1 MNLAQKAVLQAA
13 IDAGKL
19 PMEQSAEFML
29 HDLVQACID
38 QLRSQAKLYADL
50 GEQQQDAVHAKLQSD
65 LKETVYTAARI
76 LAGAQVIEVPLQ
88 LDKLD
93 TGKQLKLTGF
103 IASDDAGR
111 HQLMD
116 MAHKKQKVLILLHD
130 MNYFQG
136 LDNIQSDKDQKA
148 LPLDSAAPETGKGG
162 KGKAATKTTSP
173 TSAKALASKPIE
185 LPEKLVA
192 DAIEFLDRN
201 QVCTTAGLQNGLK
214 IATKKAEAVQA
225 KLAELG
231 RIALDADGVY
241 QIVRESKEDKA
252 IDELAAKRLANPG
265 KTIPLKEM
273 QERYAGGASDTQQSG
288 DNLSFEGDD
297 IPLATVLTDEIY
309 ADIKTKVVLD
319 GRVSA
324 GALAV
329 AFDLEIDLVEQAI
342 KRLEDDQ
349 YVSAED
355 EETGERTVLIKQ
367 D

>member
-13 IDAGKL
+13 IDAGKM

-38 QLRSQAKLYADL
+38 QLKSQVKLYADL
-50 GEQQQDAVHAKLQSD
+50 GEQQQDAVNAKLQSD

-76 LAGAQVIEVPLQ
+76 LAGAQVIEVPLL

-148 LPLDSAAPETGKGG
+148 LPLDSAPAAGGG
-162 KGKAATKTTSP
+162 KTKAKTTASP
-173 TSAKALASKPIE
+173 TSAKAVAAKPIE
-185 LPEKLVA
+185 IPPKLLA
-192 DAIEFLDRN
+192 DAIEFVERN

-231 RIALDADGVY
+231 HIALNADNVY
-241 QIVRESKEDKA
+241 QIVRDKPKA
-252 IDELAAKRLANPG
+252 TGAAP
-265 KTIPLKEM
+265 
-273 QERYAGGASDTQQSG
+273 G

-297 IPLATVLTDEIY
+297 APLATVLTDEIY
-309 ADIKTKVVLD
+309 ADIKAKVVLD
-319 GRVSA
+319 GRVSV

-329 AFDLEIDLVEQAI
+329 AFDLATDLVEEAI
-342 KRLEDDQ
+342 LRLEADQ
-349 YVSAED
+349 YISAED
-355 EETGERTVLIKQ
+355 EDTGERTVLIKQ

>member
-13 IDAGKL
+13 KDAGLL
-19 PMEQSAEFML
+19 PMERSAEFML
-29 HDLVQACID
+29 HDLVQACITAM
-38 QLRSQAKLYADL
+38 RGETKAYRDL
-50 GEQQQDAVHAKLQSD
+50 GEQQQDAVNAKLQSD

-76 LAGAQVIEVPLQ
+76 LAGADVIEVPVILQ
-88 LDKLD
+88 KFDA
-93 TGKQLKLTGF
+93 GKELTIKGI
-103 IASDDAGR
+103 IANDEPGR

-116 MAHKKQKVLILLHD
+116 MANKKEKAVILLHD

-148 LPLDSAAPETGKGG
+148 LGLDDAPAGTGAASKT
-162 KGKAATKTTSP
+162 KAKAGANPGSP
-173 TSAKALASKPIE
+173 TSAKAIAAKPIE

-231 RIALDADGVY
+231 RIALDEHGVY
-241 QIVRESKEDKA
+241 QIVRATKA
-252 IDELAAKRLANPG
+252 EAEG
-265 KTIPLKEM
+265 
-273 QERYAGGASDTQQSG
+273 AGSTATG
-288 DNLSFEGDD
+288 DSLSFEGDD
-297 IPLATVLTDEIY
+297 APPVTVLTDEIY
-309 ADIKTKVVLD
+309 AEIKTKVVLD

-329 AFDLEIDLVEQAI
+329 AFDLEIELVEQAI

-349 YVSAED
+349 YISAED

>member
-38 QLRSQAKLYADL
+38 QLRAQTKLFSEQS
-50 GEQQQDAVHAKLQSD
+50 EQQQDATISKLQSD
-65 LKETVYTAARI
+65 LKETVYAGARI
-76 LAGAQVIEVPLQ
+76 LAGAQVIEVPLLLQ
-88 LDKLD
+88 KLD
-93 TGKQLKLTGF
+93 TGKELKLTG
-103 IASDDAGR
+103 IIDSNDPGR

-148 LPLDSAAPETGKGG
+148 LPLDSAPAAGG
-162 KGKAATKTTSP
+162 KTKAKTTASP
-173 TSAKALASKPIE
+173 TSAKAVAAKPIE
-185 LPEKLVA
+185 IPPKLLA
-192 DAIEFLDRN
+192 DAIEFVERN

-231 RIALDADGVY
+231 HIALDADNVY
-241 QIVRESKEDKA
+241 QIVRDKPKA
-252 IDELAAKRLANPG
+252 
-265 KTIPLKEM
+265 T
-273 QERYAGGASDTQQSG
+273 G
-288 DNLSFEGDD
+288 DSLSFEGEDA
-297 IPLATVLTDEIY
+297 PAAGVLTDEIY
-309 ADIKTKVVLD
+309 ADIKAKVVLD
-319 GRVSA
+319 GRVSV

-329 AFDLEIDLVEQAI
+329 AFDLATDLVEEAI
-342 KRLEDDQ
+342 LRLEADQ
-349 YVSAED
+349 YISAED
-355 EETGERTVLIKQ
+355 EDTGERTVLIKQ

>member
-50 GEQQQDAVHAKLQSD
+50 GEQQQDAVNAKLQSD
-65 LKETVYTAARI
+65 LRETVYTAARI

-148 LPLDSAAPETGKGG
+148 LPLDSAPDTGKPAKG
-162 KGKAATKTTSP
+162 KGAAKTGSP
-173 TSAKALASKPIE
+173 TSAKAIAAKPIE
-185 LPEKLVA
+185 LPPKLVA
-192 DAIEFLDRN
+192 DAIEFVKRN
-201 QVCTTAGLQNGLK
+201 QVCTTPGLQNGLQ
-214 IATKKAEAVQA
+214 INTKKAEAVQA

-231 RIALDADGVY
+231 HIALDADGVY
-241 QIVRESKEDKA
+241 QIVRAGTGQTAGSGTES
-252 IDELAAKRLANPG
+252 
-265 KTIPLKEM
+265 
-273 QERYAGGASDTQQSG
+273 

-297 IPLATVLTDEIY
+297 SKPAKVLTDELY
-309 ADIKTKVVLD
+309 ASIRSRVIAD
-319 GRVSA
+319 GRVSV
-324 GALAV
+324 GALSV
-329 AFDLEIDLVEQAI
+329 AFDLETDLVEEAI
-342 KRLEDDQ
+342 QRLEDDS
-349 YVSAED
+349 VISAEN
-355 EETGERTVLIKQ
+355 EETGAREVLQ
-367 D
+367 LAE

>member
-13 IDAGKL
+13 IEAGKL

-38 QLRSQAKLYADL
+38 QLRAQSKLYADL
-50 GEQQQDAVHAKLQSD
+50 GEQQQDAVNAKLQSD

-148 LPLDSAAPETGKGG
+148 LPLDSAAPETGKAG
-162 KGKAATKTTSP
+162 KGKAAKAASP
-173 TSAKALASKPIE
+173 TSAKVLAAKPIE
-185 LPEKLVA
+185 LPPKLVA
-192 DAIEFLDRN
+192 DAIEFVKRN
-201 QVCTTAGLQNGLK
+201 QVCTTPGLQNGLQ
-214 IATKKAEAVQA
+214 INTKKAEAVQA

-231 RIALDADGVY
+231 HIALDADGAY
-241 QIVRESKEDKA
+241 QIVRDKPTA
-252 IDELAAKRLANPG
+252 TGSGTA
-265 KTIPLKEM
+265 
-273 QERYAGGASDTQQSG
+273 G

-297 IPLATVLTDEIY
+297 EPKVAKVLTDALY

-319 GRVSA
+319 GRVSV

-329 AFDLEIDLVEQAI
+329 AFDLETDLVEEAI
-342 KRLEDDQ
+342 ARLEADQ
-349 YVSAED
+349 YITPED
-355 EETGERTVLIKQ
+355 EETGERKVLVTQ

>member
-13 IDAGKL
+13 KDAGAL

-38 QLRSQAKLYADL
+38 QMRAQSKVYNDLSQ
-50 GEQQQDAVHAKLQSD
+50 QQQDAAIAKLQSD
-65 LKETVYTAARI
+65 LKQTVYAAARI
-76 LAGAQVIEVPLQ
+76 LAGADVIEVPVILQ
-88 LDKLD
+88 KFDA
-93 TGKQLKLTGF
+93 GKELTIKGI
-103 IASDDAGR
+103 IANDEPGR

-116 MAHKKQKVLILLHD
+116 MANKKEKAVILLHD
-130 MNYFQG
+130 MNYFEG

-148 LPLDSAAPETGKGG
+148 LPLDSYASEAGKGS
-162 KGKAATKTTSP
+162 KEKAPAKTGSP
-173 TSAKALASKPIE
+173 TSAKALAAKPIE
-185 LPEKLVA
+185 IPEKLVA
-192 DAIEFLDRN
+192 DAVEFLERN

-231 RIALDADGVY
+231 LIALDAEGAY
-241 QIVRESKEDKA
+241 QIVRNKQES
-252 IDELAAKRLANPG
+252 
-265 KTIPLKEM
+265 
-273 QERYAGGASDTQQSG
+273 AGNASG
-288 DNLSFEGDD
+288 DGLSFDGGDT
-297 IPLATVLTDEIY
+297 PKPTVLTDEIY

-329 AFDLEIDLVEQAI
+329 AFDLELDVVDQAI
-342 KRLEDDQ
+342 HRLEADQ
-349 YVSAED
+349 YISAED